1 MTDYI
6 QNRLQFLQERKK
18 VIEDDIKAIGKQY
31 NYSYNLADK
40 DNLDRQSNEYF
51 QRLKKVDNEIE
62 LLKSQSNLS
71 VIPNQ
76 QQLITQNLSKINF
89 CEPKKTVND
98 ILENRLGKQGG
109 TALFLLQNTSL
120 MRGDLCVAEIQYS
133 LSSKSYGKFK
143 YCPIDPL
150 LRKDISDER
159 SLLNAIADYFK
170 PVESH
175 PNDQQYVQNIID
187 QISASVQGNSIVFFD
202 FTNWDSLLEND
213 DKLLSWFIQYF
224 WHPLNKKHQEIS
236 KNYASVK
243 FILFISLGSMASES
257 YSHLSYCY
265 NSEDFD
271 SLKILKLP
279 LDNWTEVN
287 IDDWLQEVYGLPMNT
302 SETLAKK
309 IYKLSNPG
317 IPITVCSILQN
328 NLHKLLKA

>member
-1 MTDYI
+1 MENSIEI
-6 QNRLQFLQERKK
+6 QLRSLTTQRDAL
-18 VIEDDIKAIGKQY
+18 IENIETITKEMNFSLSNLTKYKDLEKQ
-31 NYSYNLADK
+31 SV
-40 DNLDRQSNEYF
+40 EYF
-51 QRLKKVDNEIE
+51 EILKKVEKEIE
-62 LLKSQSNLS
+62 ILESKINSS
-71 VIPNQ
+71 VRPNQ
-76 QQLITQNLSKINF
+76 QHTISQNLSKINF
-89 CEPKKTVND
+89 REAKTIVNH
-98 ILENRLGKQGG
+98 ILEHCLGKEGG

-120 MRGDLCVAEIQYS
+120 MRGDLCVADIQYS
-133 LSSKSYGKFK
+133 LSSKSYGRFK

-150 LRKDISDER
+150 GYISDER

-224 WHPLNKKHQEIS
+224 WHPLNEKHQEIS
-236 KNYASVK
+236 QNYASVK

-257 YSHLSYCY
+257 YDHLSYCC

-279 LDNWTEVN
+279 LQNWTEGD
-287 IDDWLQEVYGLPMNT
+287 IDDWLQEIYGL
-302 SETLAKK
+302 SRKKSQELAKK

-317 IPITVCSILQN
+317 IPVTVCSNLEKS
-328 NLHKLLKA
+328 LHKLLEA

>member
-1 MTDYI
+1 MVNSI
-6 QNRLQFLQERKK
+6 ELQLQELNKRKNEITDK
-18 VIEDDIKAIGKQY
+18 IDLISKQMSYSLSNLTKYDDLKKE
-31 NYSYNLADK
+31 LA
-40 DNLDRQSNEYF
+40 EYF
-51 QRLKKVDNEIE
+51 KELEQVENEIE
-62 LLKSQSNLS
+62 ILKSKDNSS
-71 VIPNQ
+71 VRPNQ
-76 QQLITQNLSKINF
+76 QHTIYQNLSKINF
-89 CEPKKTVND
+89 REAKTIVNN
-98 ILENRLGKQGG
+98 ILENCLGKQGG

-120 MRGDLCVAEIQYS
+120 MRGDLCLADIQYS
-133 LSSKSYGKFK
+133 LSIKSYGRFK

-150 LRKDISDER
+150 VYISDER

-224 WHPLNKKHQEIS
+224 WHPLNEKHQEIS
-236 KNYASVK
+236 QNYASVK

-257 YSHLSYCY
+257 YDHLSYCC

-279 LDNWTEVN
+279 LQNWTEGD
-287 IDDWLQEVYGLPMNT
+287 IDDWLQEIYGL
-302 SETLAKK
+302 SRKKSQELAKK

-317 IPITVCSILQN
+317 IPVTVCSNLEKS
-328 NLHKLLKA
+328 LHKLLEA